1 MTHVMVLGSRPCYVS
16 VIEVE
21 RDVESKSLASSEWYS
36 YFAGV
41 GKTLYGKRVH
51 IEIVDAALGD
61 QVLVG
66 SLLLVG
72 ITYEPK
78 RNMLEILLEGLDHLI
93 EKPKAIS
100 VQEDSG
106 TPVALEI
113 IDREGRHQ
121 IVTLA

>member
-1 MTHVMVLGSRPCYVS
+1 M
-16 VIEVE
+16 
-21 RDVESKSLASSEWYS
+21 ESKSLASSEWYS